1 MDLYYHW
8 KFREG
13 KIFPLPFYAPVFH
26 TSAVTQCLNSFAD
39 GSLLLRI
46 RAYRP
51 DSLMIVI
58 CCAPEGVSI
67 LDIPRSSWKTFSLAA
82 FVGFA
87 YPKAVAT
94 SLPTNHGSPEI
105 STVLTVPN
113 CGWVNTVG
121 ASVDVDASGR
131 WGGHFSPSSI
141 FWSCLLKDCSFV
153 THPHSSRRK
162 NAYSI
167 RPPGEMSMFPIHRCW
182 WMRNYQLS
190 HIKKV
195 YKILL
200 TLFEYILQKSIS
212 VSGWTLSQLCQ
223 KNNSS
228 GCILNQTYYFTCN
241 NTFI

>member
-39 GSLLLRI
+39 GSLLLRM
-46 RAYRP
+46 REYRP

-94 SLPTNHGSPEI
+94 SLPTNQGSPEI
-105 STVLTVPN
+105 STVLSSPN

-121 ASVDVDASGR
+121 AICESASERWGSILIPHHYVHFSKDVDSFYSLNVFPPHTKGMSTCDTSSFAMKGE
-131 WGGHFSPSSI
+131 WEMHNFS
-141 FWSCLLKDCSFV
+141 
-153 THPHSSRRK
+153 HSK
-162 NAYSI
+162 
-167 RPPGEMSMFPIHRCW
+167 
-182 WMRNYQLS
+182 
-190 HIKKV
+190 
-195 YKILL
+195 
-200 TLFEYILQKSIS
+200 TL
-212 VSGWTLSQLCQ
+212 
-223 KNNSS
+223 
-228 GCILNQTYYFTCN
+228 
-241 NTFI
+241 

>member
-1 MDLYYHW
+1 MEVCYWGWGSIGRIRWLYTFHDSGLSRRNAESAYHLIQRAFL
-8 KFREG
+8 KRLMYLYTPVQQLHPYLRTMVPR
-13 KIFPLPFYAPVFH
+13 KPLLFW
-26 TSAVTQCLNSFAD
+26 QCQIVGEWILLGLLWVN
-39 GSLLLRI
+39 LLLK
-46 RAYRP
+46 
-51 DSLMIVI
+51 D
-58 CCAPEGVSI
+58 
-67 LDIPRSSWKTFSLAA
+67 
-82 FVGFA
+82 
-87 YPKAVAT
+87 
-94 SLPTNHGSPEI
+94 
-105 STVLTVPN
+105 
-113 CGWVNTVG
+113 
-121 ASVDVDASGR
+121 GR
-131 WGGHFSPSSI
+131 HFSPSSI

-228 GCILNQTYYFTCN
+228 GCVLNQTYYFTCN
-241 NTFI
+241 ITFI